1 MVMSFAAAAAA
12 IVLVGIP
19 TWHDGD
25 SGRIGRER
33 IRLAAVDAPE
43 LPGSPKCRG
52 DRQVWSCSRK
62 AARHAEQARDRLRAL
77 TIGGV
82 ECRAEDRDL
91 YERIVVLCR
100 LPDGRDPSAM
110 LIREGLARPDM
121 RFGGRRYLRDEL
133 VARAGRRGVWR

>member
-1 MVMSFAAAAAA
+1 MSLAGAAAA

-43 LPGSPKCRG
+43 L
-52 DRQVWSCSRK
+52 
-62 AARHAEQARDRLRAL
+62 RH
-77 TIGGV
+77 
-82 ECRAEDRDL
+82 
-91 YERIVVLCR
+91 R
-100 LPDGRDPSAM
+100 LPDGRDPSAV

-121 RFGGRRYLRDEL
+121 RFGGRRYVKDEL